1 MIINYL
7 YTPPQITIRLIES
20 SGILCESNIQSRRV
34 IDGSWDE
41 E

>member
-1 MIINYL
+1 MIINNL

-20 SGILCESNIQSRRV
+20 TGILCESNIQSRKV
-34 IDGSWDE
+34 ISGNWDE